1 MGSNPILRKE
11 FVRSLKTNPTALAQL
26 VEHRAFNPIAKGSSP
41 LRGTRVD
48 ELSKII
54 TLTGLAQLVERRPFN
69 LRMSA
74 ECRGFKPR
82 NR

>member
-26 VEHRAFNPIAKGSSP
+26 VEHQAFNLIAKGSSP

-54 TLTGLAQLVERRPFN
+54 
-69 LRMSA
+69 S
-74 ECRGFKPR
+74 
-82 NR
+82 

>member
-1 MGSNPILRKE
+1 MVKETVSRSVGVIRMGSNPILRKE
-11 FVRSLKTNPTALAQL
+11 FVRSLKMNPTALAQL

-54 TLTGLAQLVERRPFN
+54 
-69 LRMSA
+69 S
-74 ECRGFKPR
+74 
-82 NR
+82 

>member
-11 FVRSLKTNPTALAQL
+11 FVRSLKTNWWRKNHNYSITALAQL
-26 VEHRAFNPIAKGSSP
+26 VEHRAFNPIVKGSSP

-54 TLTGLAQLVERRPFN
+54 TLTGLAQSVERRPFIQD
-69 LRMSA
+69 
-74 ECRGFKPR
+74 
-82 NR
+82 

>member
-11 FVRSLKTNPTALAQL
+11 FVRSQKTNPTALAQL

-54 TLTGLAQLVERRPFN
+54 
-69 LRMSA
+69 S
-74 ECRGFKPR
+74 
-82 NR
+82 